1 MIIIEDSA
9 IVDLFFER
17 SESAIEELSEKYE
30 PSIRRVSQN
39 VLQNTSDAEECI
51 SDTYLAV
58 WNKIP
63 PQRPDCLGAFVLRI
77 ARNIAIKRYRMNTAH
92 KRNSYFDAALDEL
105 EACIPS
111 AHSVEETVEAN
122 ELARAINAFLR
133 KLHRDERI
141 MFTSKYWY
149 SYTNNE
155 IAKMMSMKDK
165 HVAVCLFRTR
175 EKLRR
180 FLSEQGVSV

>member
-9 IVDLFFER
+9 IIDLFFER

-39 VLQNTSDAEECI
+39 VLRNTSDAEECV
-51 SDTYLAV
+51 SDTYFAV

-63 PQRPDCLGAFVLRI
+63 PQRPDCLGGFVLRI
-77 ARNIAIKRYRMNTAH
+77 ARNIAIKRYRMNTAQ
-92 KRNSYFDAALDEL
+92 KRNTYFDAALDEL
-105 EACIPS
+105 ETCIPS
-111 AHSVEETVEAN
+111 TNLVEEAVEAN
-122 ELARAINAFLR
+122 DLARAINAFLGT
-133 KLHRDERI
+133 LSRDDRI

-149 SYTNNE
+149 CYTNGE
-155 IAKMMSMKDK
+155 IAKMMSMKDN

-175 EKLRR
+175 EKLKR
-180 FLSEQGVSV
+180 FLSEQGVAV